1 MKKGALRD
9 RIRIERPIADESF
22 AGAGSGTWQKVAEAW
37 AEVQDVLPSRG
48 ERVANGI
55 NLATRPARVRMSHRT
70 DITPDMRF
78 LLLRRRAGDWIVER
92 VMQII
97 AGPATIRQPYGVE
110 FMVEDY
116 STAGDGA

>member
-9 RIRIERPIADESF
+9 RIRIERPVADESF
-22 AGAGSGTWQKVAEAW
+22 AGAGSGTWQPVGEAW
-37 AEVQDVLPSRG
+37 AEVQDVLPSRS
-48 ERVANGI
+48 ERVSSGI

-78 LLLRRRAGDWIVER
+78 LLLRRRSGEWIVER

-97 AGPATIRQPYGVE
+97 AGPATIRQPFGVE

-116 STAGDGA
+116 SVAGTGA

>member
-9 RIRIERPIADESF
+9 RIRIERPVGDESF
-22 AGAGSGTWQKVAEAW
+22 AGAGSGTWNKVAEAW

-48 ERVANGI
+48 EKQANGI
-55 NLATRPARVRMSHRT
+55 NLATRPARVRMSYREDVT
-70 DITPDMRF
+70 ADMRF
-78 LLLRRRAGDWIVER
+78 LLIKRRAEEWVTVR
-92 VMQII
+92 TMQII
-97 AGPATIRQPYGVE
+97 AGPAVIGRRSGVE